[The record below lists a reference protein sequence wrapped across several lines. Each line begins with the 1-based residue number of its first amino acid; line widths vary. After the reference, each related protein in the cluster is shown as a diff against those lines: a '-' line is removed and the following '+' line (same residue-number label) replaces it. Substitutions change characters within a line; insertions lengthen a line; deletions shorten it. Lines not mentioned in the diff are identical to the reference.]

1 MIIFVKIV
9 MLSLGKGYKMSKII
23 SVNAGSSSLKFQ
35 LFNMPSEEV
44 LTSGVAERIGLEE
57 GIFTIK
63 VNGEKI
69 TTNTPIKDH
78 SVAVNLL
85 LEALVKYGIVKDLSE
100 INGAGHRIVQ
110 GGAYFDSSVKVDDDV
125 IAKVDEL
132 CELAPLHNPAHLVC
146 YRAFKDALPN
156 IGHVFV
162 FDTAFHQTMTPESYL
177 FPVPYEWYTD
187 YKIRRYGAHGTSHQY
202 VAGVT
207 AELLER
213 DIKDLN
219 IITCH
224 LGNGASIT
232 AIKGGKCINTSM
244 GLTPLGGIMM
254 GSRSGDIDPTV
265 VFYMMKKLNCTPD
278 EMDTYLNKKSGMLG
292 VSGISSDARDVEEA
306 AKNGNERAILT
317 QELYVNRVIN
327 VLGGY
332 VMQLGHVDAISFT
345 AGLGEND
352 AAMREKILKAASE
365 SLGLSIDYDLN
376 ATIHG
381 KQARISKDDSKVAVF
396 VIPTNEEVVIARDTV
411 RILGL

>member
-1 MIIFVKIV
+1 
-9 MLSLGKGYKMSKII
+9 MSKII
-23 SVNAGSSSLKFQ
+23 AVNAGSSSLKFQ
-35 LFNMPSEEV
+35 LFSMPEEKV

-63 VNGEKI
+63 VNNEKH
-69 TTNTPIKDH
+69 TTNTTIKDH

-85 LEALVKYGIVKDLSE
+85 LEALVKYGIVKDLTE

-110 GGAYFDSSVKVDDDV
+110 GGAYFDQSVKVDEDV
-125 IAKVDEL
+125 VSKVEEL
-132 CELAPLHNPAHLVC
+132 CDLAPLHNPAHLVC
-146 YRAFKDALPN
+146 YRAFKEALPN
-156 IGHVFV
+156 IEHVFV
-162 FDTAFHQTMTPESYL
+162 FDTAFHQTMGPESYL
-177 FPVPYEWYTD
+177 FPVPMNWYTD
-187 YKIRRYGAHGTSHQY
+187 YKVRRYGAHGTSHQY
-202 VAGVT
+202 VS
-207 AELLER
+207 ER
-213 DIKDLN
+213 AAALMNKDIKDTN

-254 GSRSGDIDPTV
+254 GTRSGDLDPTV

-292 VSGISSDARDVEEA
+292 ISGISSDARDVQAAAEA
-306 AKNGNERAILT
+306 GNERAILT

-332 VMQLGHVDAISFT
+332 VMQLGHVDAIAFT

-352 AAMREKILKAASE
+352 VNMRGMILKACEEA
-365 SLGLSIDYDLN
+365 LGLSIDYDLN
-376 ATIHG
+376 ATVRG
-381 KQARISKDDSKVAVF
+381 KEVKISNEDSKVNVF
-396 VIPTNEEVVIARDTV
+396 VIPTNEEVVIARDTM